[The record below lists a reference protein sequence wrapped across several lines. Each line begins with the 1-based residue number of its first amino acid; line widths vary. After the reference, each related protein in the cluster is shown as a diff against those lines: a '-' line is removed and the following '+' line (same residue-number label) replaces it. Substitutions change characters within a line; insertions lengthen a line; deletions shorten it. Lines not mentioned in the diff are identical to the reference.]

1 MKNFI
6 AAFFLTLVYL
16 NSYSQETLPNFNVRI
31 LSNEHVS
38 ISWRNPF
45 SSCNQIAVQRS
56 YDSLKFF
63 KTIFSPQSPE
73 LPQNGFVDNTPAP
86 GMKVYYRIFYVL
98 SGGSYFF
105 TKSKQPG
112 VGNIE
117 ETIEPKYQ
125 FNIKKSP
132 KQDVNNENQ
141 IIKFENLSMMYKS
154 PRILNTDETEED
166 TIYVHWVN
174 IYRKSKDSLI
184 KTMDIDFYK
193 KYRDSIRTKT
203 KDTLVNIGIDDY
215 LIKPFVP
222 KPVWKPSL
230 YLFTNNDGYTLLKL
244 PEPAV
249 HQYKIVFME
258 ENKTEIFIINKVT
271 EPYLMIDKSNFPHA
285 GWFCFEIYQDDKL
298 FDKNKFFI
306 ESDF

>member
-184 KTMDIDFYK
+184 SSALIC
-193 KYRDSIRTKT
+193 SART
-203 KDTLVNIGIDDY
+203 
-215 LIKPFVP
+215 FV
-222 KPVWKPSL
+222 KFS
-230 YLFTNNDGYTLLKL
+230 
-244 PEPAV
+244 EPATSLTTFIFFKLESHKKKETSGKYIARGTPGNPPPV
-249 HQYKIVFME
+249 PTSSTLAPLGNFM
-258 ENKTEIFIINKVT
+258 
-271 EPYLMIDKSNFPHA
+271 NFA
-285 GWFCFEIYQDDKL
+285 IAKE
-298 FDKNKFFI
+298 
-306 ESDF
+306 

>member
-6 AAFFLTLVYL
+6 AAFFLTLVFL
-16 NSYSQETLPNFNVRI
+16 NSYSQESLPNFNVRI
-31 LSNEHVS
+31 LSNERIS
-38 ISWRNPF
+38 ISWKNPF
-45 SSCNQIAVQRS
+45 TSCNQIAVQRS

-105 TKSKQPG
+105 TKSKQPS
-112 VGNIE
+112 I
-117 ETIEPKYQ
+117 TDKDFIIEPPQHSSNKPSRDKEIDQ
-125 FNIKKSP
+125 TT
-132 KQDVNNENQ
+132 
-141 IIKFENLSMMYKS
+141 KFDNPSTMCKPLML
-154 PRILNTDETEED
+154 LNTDESEED

-174 IYRKSKDSLI
+174 IYKKSKDSLI

-230 YLFTNNDGYTLLKL
+230 YLFTNTDGYTLLKL
-244 PEPAV
+244 PEPLL
-249 HQYKIVFME
+249 HHYKVMFME
-258 ENKTEIFIINKVT
+258 ENKTEIFNINKVT

-285 GWFCFEIYQDDKL
+285 GWFNFEIYQDDKL